1 MLTQLREQL
10 HACHGIAGRRGR
22 LSGRR
27 SCPRSGHT
35 VLDFG
40 DIYDIGDSGTF
51 RYISRTDSMGILIGV
66 FADVAIAGSLPRKLM
81 RHNCKRG

>member
-27 SCPRSGHT
+27 SCPRRSHT

-40 DIYDIGDSGTF
+40 DIYAIGDSGTF
-51 RYISRTDSMGILIGV
+51 RHISRADCMGILIGA
-66 FADVAIAGSLPRKLM
+66 FPRCV
-81 RHNCKRG
+81 RR